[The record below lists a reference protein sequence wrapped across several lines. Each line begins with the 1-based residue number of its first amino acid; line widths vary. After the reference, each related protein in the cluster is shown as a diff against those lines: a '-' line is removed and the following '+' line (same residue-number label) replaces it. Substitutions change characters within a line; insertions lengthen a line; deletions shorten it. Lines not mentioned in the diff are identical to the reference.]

1 MKTIILF
8 LALSS
13 ISYSR
18 IILTEIMFNTAAD
31 ENQDEFIEIYNNSDS
46 TVDLYGWAFADNAET
61 DLFIRYHGFTDMI
74 LKPYSYCVIMDSS
87 YYLNSTEYEDLIPD
101 SVLRVMIN
109 DGSMGQYGL
118 SNSYNETIKLFDPD
132 SVLTD
137 SCTYDCTQEEGY
149 TYERSSYNEAVWLKS
164 TVLRGTP
171 GFRNST
177 FMKDFDLALKSI
189 TPPDVIDPSVTNNF
203 SLIIKN
209 QGFVAVN
216 NFRINAYINGVFTD
230 GWDHDNSLL
239 YRDTVTVEA
248 GLTFSSAGTI
258 EIKFEIEAEFDE
270 DIQNNSL
277 NLSIFVPYD
286 QPPLVLNEFM
296 KTPNADQCEYIE
308 IYNISGLS
316 VNIGDFGLSDEDKS
330 RVVFF
335 PDSLVPPDSYIVMA
349 KNDFINNFNGVIP
362 EYVFIAPGLA
372 TLNNADDSIYLLT
385 KTGTAI
391 DSVSYNSLDNDAGR
405 SIEKKSPELNS
416 SVLSNW
422 TYCSGTGTPTIKNSV
437 MPFDHDLC
445 VYTGDIPI
453 INPASYNQFLVFVKN
468 TGLNSIDNFS
478 LNAYIDGIYAENS
491 IYSSPIVS
499 GDSVSTSIELF
510 FEHSG
515 TVHVR
520 FEVDTALDE
529 NLSNNSTTAQ
539 IFVPFISPPLVLNE
553 FMKNPISGQCE
564 YIEIYNISA
573 DSLNIGDFGLSDEN
587 KDNAVFFP
595 DSLIPPDTFIVMAKD
610 SLIFTFH
617 NVLNSVVFI
626 APNLATL
633 NNAYDKIFLLTQGG
647 SAIDSIYYDNFDDDT
662 GRSIEKINPTFRSND
677 LNNWV
682 YCVNDG
688 TPTQKNSVYQQ
699 PEDIGNSSHFKISPK
714 TATPN
719 GDGENDNLL
728 ISYEFDSAYI
738 YLTMK
743 IFNIKGQLISKP
755 LNGDYSSSIGSIVW
769 NCKDDN
775 GMTVDTGAYI
785 CLLKA
790 KDDNDKVVELKEAFY
805 IAK

>member
-437 MPFDHDLC
+437 MP
-445 VYTGDIPI
+445 
-453 INPASYNQFLVFVKN
+453 
-468 TGLNSIDNFS
+468 
-478 LNAYIDGIYAENS
+478 
-491 IYSSPIVS
+491 
-499 GDSVSTSIELF
+499 
-510 FEHSG
+510 
-515 TVHVR
+515 
-520 FEVDTALDE
+520 
-529 NLSNNSTTAQ
+529 
-539 IFVPFISPPLVLNE
+539 
-553 FMKNPISGQCE
+553 
-564 YIEIYNISA
+564 
-573 DSLNIGDFGLSDEN
+573 
-587 KDNAVFFP
+587 
-595 DSLIPPDTFIVMAKD
+595 
-610 SLIFTFH
+610 
-617 NVLNSVVFI
+617 
-626 APNLATL
+626 
-633 NNAYDKIFLLTQGG
+633 
-647 SAIDSIYYDNFDDDT
+647 
-662 GRSIEKINPTFRSND
+662 
-677 LNNWV
+677 
-682 YCVNDG
+682 
-688 TPTQKNSVYQQ
+688 
-699 PEDIGNSSHFKISPK
+699 
-714 TATPN
+714 
-719 GDGENDNLL
+719 
-728 ISYEFDSAYI
+728 
-738 YLTMK
+738 
-743 IFNIKGQLISKP
+743 
-755 LNGDYSSSIGSIVW
+755 
-769 NCKDDN
+769 
-775 GMTVDTGAYI
+775 
-785 CLLKA
+785 
-790 KDDNDKVVELKEAFY
+790 
-805 IAK
+805 